1 MALPFGPVVCGA
13 YHTTER
19 MQFHQPTVDRNT
31 RVLPAVSG
39 PQPNYV
45 ATSHTR
51 HRQDDPI
58 ARLVNPAF
66 SH

>member
-45 ATSHTR
+45 A
-51 HRQDDPI
+51 
-58 ARLVNPAF
+58 
-66 SH
+66 